1 MPHLRL
7 EYTDNV
13 EIDAKPLF
21 KQIHEQLVETGAINM
36 KGMRSA
42 AIQLADYWLADGYE
56 GYRYIFVTL
65 TIRSGR
71 SKETRR
77 EFAERIM
84 RVLNDTF
91 GPLRDDGGYLSL
103 HVDIREMEA
112 GVAITQHNFPI
123 DGVQ

>member
-42 AIQLADYWLADGYE
+42 AMQLADYWLADGYE